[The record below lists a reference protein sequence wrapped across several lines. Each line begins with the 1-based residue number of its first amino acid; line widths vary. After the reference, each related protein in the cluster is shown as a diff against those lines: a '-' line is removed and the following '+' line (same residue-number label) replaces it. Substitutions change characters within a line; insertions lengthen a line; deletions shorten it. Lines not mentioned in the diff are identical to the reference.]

1 MVNNQNKWFWKP
13 SFSKQNIA
21 AVSRLSTESPCHILF
36 YTSYLNTMRAV
47 FGRFLCLL
55 RLK

>member
-1 MVNNQNKWFWKP
+1 MVNNQNNWFWKL

-21 AVSRLSTESPCHILF
+21 AVSRLSNESPCHVFF
-36 YTSYLNTMRAV
+36 YTSYLNTMGAV
-47 FGRFLCLL
+47 VGRFLCLL

>member
-1 MVNNQNKWFWKP
+1 MLNNQNNWFWKL

-21 AVSRLSTESPCHILF
+21 AVSRLSNESPCNIFF

-47 FGRFLCLL
+47 VGRFLCLL
-55 RLK
+55 RIK